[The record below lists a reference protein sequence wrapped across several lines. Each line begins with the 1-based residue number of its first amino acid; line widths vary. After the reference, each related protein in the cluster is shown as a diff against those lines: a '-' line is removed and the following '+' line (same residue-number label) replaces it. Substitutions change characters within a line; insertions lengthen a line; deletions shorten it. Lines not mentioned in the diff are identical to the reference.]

1 MEGMLAQDREDFETA
16 CFHFS
21 LLLRP
26 AFPEYDGDR
35 IFRASEAYTNAL
47 FGMCAILDIPKSF
60 AIETV
65 EWFRYHAIRD
75 DAYVKHLLEAHRVYL
90 KRVVGNDRWY
100 RELSGIYLTA
110 VGLHDKHDKKV
121 VRLGKDLM
129 GLYYGI
135 MFREKYG
142 SNGN

>member
-1 MEGMLAQDREDFETA
+1 ML
-16 CFHFS
+16 S
-21 LLLRP
+21 LLPFVETGVPRVRWRSDFQSIRGIYQRTVRP
-26 AFPEYDGDR
+26 
-35 IFRASEAYTNAL
+35 
-47 FGMCAILDIPKSF
+47 K
-60 AIETV
+60 
-65 EWFRYHAIRD
+65 FRYHAIRD